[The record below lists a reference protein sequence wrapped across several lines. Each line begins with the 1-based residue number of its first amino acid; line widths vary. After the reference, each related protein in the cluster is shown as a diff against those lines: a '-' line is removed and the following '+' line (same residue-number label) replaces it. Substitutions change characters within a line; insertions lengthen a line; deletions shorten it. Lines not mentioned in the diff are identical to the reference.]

1 MVPAGSSNMGGGHRL
16 FWHPPRG
23 GEGRGPSIRWRAR
36 ALPEEEEEE
45 QALPEEEVEGV
56 GVLL

>member
-1 MVPAGSSNMGGGHRL
+1 MGGGHRL